1 MPAAAAEAVR
11 APLGD
16 ASHRAEPLERACRRG
31 DLLAALSQES
41 HGDISHVTAAQL
53 LAAERASRG
62 ATARAPPTGRPA
74 APAAATVAKANGG
87 GGAAARDVASRL
99 AKARLVAVV
108 TIDDAAAAEPL
119 ARALVGGGMSVVE
132 VVLRTPAAAEALRRI
147 CAMRDP
153 SLLVGA
159 GTVLSTEQ
167 AAAAVDAGA
176 SFIVAPGF
184 NPAVGRWCVERGVP
198 YVPGV
203 ATPTEIEAAMALG
216 LTTLKFFPA
225 EASGGAK
232 ALKAISAP
240 YSAVR
245 FMPTG
250 GITAAN
256 AREYLA
262 LKTVLCVG
270 GSWMVPSEAV
280 QKLEFERIE
289 SLAAEAMSAVASGY
303 QFEPL

>member
-1 MPAAAAEAVR
+1 MAGSARRHIPTRCHTDRRSAA
-11 APLGD
+11 
-16 ASHRAEPLERACRRG
+16 
-31 DLLAALSQES
+31 
-41 HGDISHVTAAQL
+41 
-53 LAAERASRG
+53 
-62 ATARAPPTGRPA
+62 
-74 APAAATVAKANGG
+74 
-87 GGAAARDVASRL
+87 
-99 AKARLVAVV
+99 
-108 TIDDAAAAEPL
+108 
-119 ARALVGGGMSVVE
+119 
-132 VVLRTPAAAEALRRI
+132 
-147 CAMRDP
+147 
-153 SLLVGA
+153 
-159 GTVLSTEQ
+159 

-270 GSWMVPSEAV
+270 GSWMVPSDAV
-280 QKLEFERIE
+280 QKLESHEDGGIAASAS
-289 SLAAEAMSAVASGY
+289 SLSSPSRTPALARPMRLHPALSPNASHRT
-303 QFEPL
+303 